1 MLLHYLKIAIRNL
14 AKQRVLASINVLGLS
29 IGLAC
34 FSLFLLYAV
43 NEFGFDR
50 FHKNAANIYRINL
63 WREAMNG
70 DKPGG
75 SSYMPMPLGPAM
87 KQDFPDVE
95 NYVRIKEA
103 GEESFVRA
111 DDKVSRVKVTFAD
124 PQFFSVFS
132 FKLLAGTPAAALQKP
147 GNIVLT
153 RESALQLFGKTDVV
167 GKIVEIKV
175 EDDFTPFTISAVAE
189 NIPPNSSI
197 QFDVLASFDY
207 FTSIKWGKASV
218 NNWHRSGYQTYLQLL
233 PGSKLMNEPAKL
245 LKFHH
250 TYYPDQEAQLIKS
263 GLWNG
268 KGPAP
273 FTYRLQPLRDMHTD
287 TQVNG
292 GAVSSINPKNIW
304 ILLGIAA
311 GVLLIACINF
321 TTLAIGRSAGRAKEV
336 GVRKVI
342 GGGKKQLILQF
353 LTESLLLSLFSAVLG
368 ILLAQLLLPYFN
380 RLSARELNFSFSN
393 YPEMFWLLAVVILMV
408 GLLAG
413 SYPAFILSSF
423 RPVEV
428 LKSRIRLGGS
438 NIFTRSLVTFQFV
451 LSLGLVIS
459 TLVILHQLTFMRSQ
473 NPGFNKENILV
484 VDAEGTDSKHI
495 YPLFRQALAAHPEI
509 TGVAGSE
516 LGLGEGTGWS
526 MSGFEY
532 NGKHKEMY
540 EYFVDA
546 DYLPVMGIRLIAGR
560 NFSSAIASD
569 TVSSVILNESAV
581 KDFGWT
587 PENAIGQQLKGYSEN
602 LTPVIIGVV
611 KDFNFRPL
619 SEKVPPQMFH
629 AFHDYTSYKY
639 FVRIKP
645 GNPAPA
651 LDVLKKAW
659 TSVVP
664 VLPFRYTFLDED
676 IDNFYKSEA
685 RWSGIVGW
693 AGGISIFL
701 ACLGLFGLA
710 ALAAVNRS
718 KEIGIRKVLGA
729 SVTGIVGLLSKDF
742 LKLVILAM
750 AIASPLAWY
759 FMNAWLQDYA
769 YRVTIGWLVF
779 AVTGIM
785 AVVIALIT
793 IGFQAVKAALANPVE
808 SLRSE

>member
-1 MLLHYLKIAIRNL
+1 MIIHYLKIAMRNL
-14 AKQRVLASINVLGLS
+14 AKQRVLALINVLGLS

-50 FHKNAANIYRINL
+50 FHKNSANIYRVNS
-63 WREAMNG
+63 WRQAMNG
-70 DKPGG
+70 RGPGG
-75 SSYMPMPLGPAM
+75 TTYLPMPLGPAM

-95 NYVRIKEA
+95 NYVRIKEG

-111 DDKVSRVKVTFAD
+111 DDKVSRVKITFAD

-132 FKLLAGTPAAALQKP
+132 FKLLTGNPATALQNL

-153 RESALQLFGKTDVV
+153 REKALQLFGQTDVV
-167 GKIVEIKV
+167 GKTIEIKV
-175 EDDFTPFTISAVAE
+175 EDEFALFTISAVAE
-189 NIPPNSSI
+189 SIPSNSSI
-197 QFDVLASFDY
+197 QFDILASFDY
-207 FTSIKWGKASV
+207 FASIRWGKSSV
-218 NNWHRSGYQTYLQLL
+218 NNWHRSGYQTYLQLR
-233 PGSKLMNEPAKL
+233 PGSKLMNDGAKL
-245 LKFHH
+245 LQFHRK
-250 TYYPDQEAQLIKS
+250 YYPDEEAELIKTNV
-263 GLWNG
+263 WNG

-273 FTYRLQPLRDMHTD
+273 FTYRLQPLRDMHTN
-287 TQVNG
+287 TQVDG
-292 GAVSSINPKNIW
+292 GAVSSINPKNIR

-342 GGGKKQLILQF
+342 GSGKKQLIFQF
-353 LTESLLLSLFSAVLG
+353 LTESLLLSIFSAGLG
-368 ILLAQLLLPYFN
+368 FLLAGLLLPYFN
-380 RLSARELNFSFSN
+380 QLSARELSFSFSH
-393 YPEMFWLLAVVILMV
+393 YPEMFCLLSGVTLLV

-428 LKSRIRLGGS
+428 LKSKIKLGGA

-459 TLVILHQLTFMRSQ
+459 TLIILRQLTFMRSK

-484 VDAEGTDSKHI
+484 VDADGTDSKHI
-495 YPLFRQALAAHPEI
+495 YPLFRQALASSPEVI
-509 TGVAGSE
+509 GVSGSE

-532 NGKHKEMY
+532 NGKHKEIY

-546 DYLPVMGIRLIAGR
+546 NYIPVMGMRLMTGR
-560 NFSSAIASD
+560 NFSPAIASD
-569 TVSSVILNESAV
+569 TVSSIILNESAV

-587 PENAIGQQLKGYSEN
+587 AENAIGRQLKGYSEN
-602 LTPVIIGVV
+602 LTPVVIGVV

-651 LDVLKKAW
+651 LDALKKAW
-659 TSVVP
+659 ACVVP
-664 VLPFRYTFLDED
+664 VLPFRYSFLDED
-676 IDNFYKSEA
+676 IDNFYKSEE

-729 SVTGIVGLLSKDF
+729 SVTGIVSLLSKDF

-769 YRVTIGWLVF
+769 YRVNIGWLVF
-779 AVTGIM
+779 ATTGIM
-785 AVVIALIT
+785 AILIALIT
-793 IGFQAVKAALANPVE
+793 ISFQAIKAALANPVE